1 MKNFYEKITILG
13 STGSIGISALSI
25 VKRNPSLFK
34 VIVLVADKN
43 VSVMLQQCDF
53 FSPDWVVMKNKKSAD
68 ILREKLKDKKIKTQ
82 VLSGNKA
89 ICELASLKEADL
101 VISAIVGMAGLLP
114 TLSAINAGK
123 TILLANKESLITSG
137 IIFMKA
143 LSFNKAKIFPIDS
156 EHNAIFQVLPKFI
169 QENLG
174 KINLKKNGIKSII
187 LTASGGPFYNFKKEN
202 LSFVTASE
210 ACSHPNWSMGRKISI
225 DSATMINKGF
235 EYAEARWLFNASSS
249 EIDIL
254 IHPQSIIHS
263 MVEYIDGAVLAQLSV
278 PDMKVAISYAMS
290 WPDRICSGANFLNFN
305 KLNNLTFLKPDFIQ
319 FPCLKLAIDAF
330 DEGQAAMTVLNA
342 VNEVTV
348 SAFLDSKISFNQISE
363 INTDILMS
371 SSFSEPISIEEV
383 LEIDKKTRIK
393 SEKKISSLI
402 F

>member
-1 MKNFYEKITILG
+1 MKKITVLG
-13 STGSIGISALSI
+13 STGSIGISTLSI
-25 VKRNPSLFK
+25 VKNNPSLFK
-34 VIVLVADKN
+34 VIVLVANKN
-43 VSVMLQQCDF
+43 SSMMLEQCEY
-53 FSPDWVVMKNKKSAD
+53 FSPDWAIMKNKKSAH
-68 ILREKLKDKKIKTQ
+68 ILKKRLKDKKIKTQ

-89 ICELASLKEADL
+89 ICQLAALKESDL

-123 TILLANKESLITSG
+123 TILLANKESLIVCG

-143 LSFNKAKIFPIDS
+143 LSSNKAKIFPIDS
-156 EHNAIFQVLPKFI
+156 EHNAIFQVLPKFV
-169 QENLG
+169 QKNLG
-174 KINLKKNGIKSII
+174 KVNLKKNGVKSII
-187 LTASGGPFYNFKKEN
+187 LTASGGPFYNFKREN
-202 LSFVTASE
+202 LSFVTPLE

-235 EYAEARWLFNASSS
+235 EYAEARLLFNASSS

-263 MVEYIDGAVLAQLSV
+263 MVEYIDGTILAQLSV

-290 WPDRICSGANFLNFN
+290 WPNRISSGAKFLNFN
-305 KLNNLTFLKPDFIQ
+305 KLSNLSFFKPDFIQ

-330 DEGQAAMTVLNA
+330 SQGQAAMTVLNA

-348 SAFLDSKISFNQISE
+348 SAFLDSKISFNKISE

-371 SSFSEPISIEEV
+371 SSFSEPVSVEEV

-393 SEKKISSLI
+393 SQKKISSLI